1 MGFSPDQLIDA
12 AKMFNSTAA
21 SSKESIRL
29 SVYLDDTAT
38 DFLITTI
45 RDAFVPQQTNALL
58 RVERLSDEI
67 PSVKPGTD
75 VAIVLTGGSDG
86 LAEKVNALA
95 ISGVPTVCVAES
107 SLDLPFIERD
117 TPILGGVVA
126 SEKTL
131 LLSKLAHWI
140 LSRTSKQMAFAASF
154 PFMRIAAAHEIVANA
169 TVANMVT
176 GAVFFIP
183 GADFPLMTIKQLGM
197 TLQLSQIFGR
207 DMGLER
213 LYEMGA
219 VAASALALRGCARL
233 ILPHTPHIKWLVRPL
248 IAGVGTY
255 VMGRAALA
263 FYQTDFDWSG
273 VTQRL
278 QSLVALYKDKRAD
291 QDCALR
297 VYSSEA
303 AAPIAAV

>member
-1 MGFSPDQLIDA
+1 MGFSPDQLIDV
-12 AKMFNSTAA
+12 AKMFNSCAV
-21 SSKESIRL
+21 SSKEPVRL
-29 SVYLDDTAT
+29 SVFLDDTAT

-58 RVERLSDEI
+58 RVELLGDEL
-67 PSVKPGTD
+67 PSVKSGTD

-107 SLDLPFIERD
+107 SLDLPFIESD
-117 TPILGGVVA
+117 TPILGSVVA

-197 TLQLSQIFGR
+197 TFQLSQIFGR
-207 DMGLER
+207 DIGFER
-213 LYEMGA
+213 LYEMSA
-219 VAASALALRGCARL
+219 VVASALALRGCARL
-233 ILPHTPHIKWLVRPL
+233 ITPHTPHVKWLVRPL

-255 VMGRAALA
+255 IMGRAALA
-263 FYQTDFDWSG
+263 FYQSDFDWSG

-278 QSLVALYKDKRAD
+278 QNFVAIYKGQGYD

-297 VYSSEA
+297 PCSSEVD
-303 AAPIAAV
+303 APIAVV